1 MIHVL
6 QITDTHLFTD
16 PAGELYGVNT
26 RQSLTSVLQHKQTS
40 GVKSDV
46 LLLTGDLSHDET
58 EESYAVLNSFI
69 DPLGIPAYCLPGNH
83 DEPAFMVKRLK
94 NTTNNGILHTVH
106 GRWLLVLLDSS
117 VPGAVEGQI
126 KEDVLHKLDELLRH
140 HACDNASGDKDPG
153 KHVLV
158 AVHHNPVKVGSA
170 WMDRIG
176 VQNGEALFDVL
187 CKYHSVKA
195 VICGHIHQELETRV
209 NNIVVYG
216 TPSSCFQFKPHTP
229 EAEIDD
235 KPPGYRVM
243 TLYDDGK
250 IESQV
255 YWVEKYRG

>member
-16 PAGELYGVNT
+16 PAGELYGINT
-26 RQSLTSVLQHKQTS
+26 RQSLTSVLQHKNIN

-58 EESYAVLNSFI
+58 EESYAVLNSLI
-69 DPLGIPAYCLPGNH
+69 DPLGIPTYCIPGNH
-83 DEPAFMVKRLK
+83 DVPVFMEKRLK
-94 NTTNNGILHTVH
+94 NTTDNGIMHAVH
-106 GRWLLVLLDSS
+106 NRWLFVLLDSS
-117 VPGAVEGQI
+117 VPGAVEGYVR
-126 KEDVLHKLDELLRH
+126 EDVLHTLDDLLH
-140 HACDNASGDKDPG
+140 QYAASIATRNIDQA

-176 VQNGEALFDVL
+176 VQNGPALFDVL
-187 CKYHSVKA
+187 CKYNSVKA

-209 NNIVVYG
+209 NNITVYG

-243 TLYDDGK
+243 KLHDDGK
-250 IESQV
+250 IETQV
-255 YWVEKYRG
+255 YWVKQ